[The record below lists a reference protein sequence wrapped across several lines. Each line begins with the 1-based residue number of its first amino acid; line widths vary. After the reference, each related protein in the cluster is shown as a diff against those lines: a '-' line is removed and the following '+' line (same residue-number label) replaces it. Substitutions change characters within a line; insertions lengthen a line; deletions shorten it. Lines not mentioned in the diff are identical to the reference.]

1 MFNSVLLPLL
11 IGLRY
16 TFKRRKAKQS
26 NQLVSFLSGISIAG
40 LVVGVSLLITVLS
53 IMNGFEREL
62 REKIL
67 GLVPQAVITHK
78 QGIDN
83 WHPIAK
89 RLLAEDGVL
98 GVAPYVEVH
107 GLIVRGKQA
116 QPSLLFGINIAKERS
131 VSILSQYLSEQTLT
145 DLEATPNALVL
156 GFDVAKKLNV
166 RQGGRIM
173 LVVPGDE
180 ATVSAA
186 KTGYFTVIDIVKTQT
201 ELDSVLALS
210 SISSMQP
217 FLKNPNTVTGLRLS
231 LDNIFNANYTVYRLS
246 RMLGQGYSGTDWS
259 RTHGNLYQAISMS
272 KNLVGLLMSLI
283 VAIAAFNV
291 IATLI
296 LVVLDKQGNIAILRT
311 LGLSSYQ
318 IMAVFMVQGTFIGLI
333 GTGVGVV
340 VGCGLSILAQPIMH
354 IVESLTGLQFLKSDV
369 YPLTYLPSEILL
381 SDIIQVISTALT
393 LSFIATLYP
402 AWRASR
408 VQPAHA
414 LRYQ

>member
-1 MFNSVLLPLL
+1 M
-11 IGLRY
+11 RY
-16 TFKRRKAKQS
+16 TFKRRKTHQS

-67 GLVPQAVITHK
+67 GLVPQAVITHQ
-78 QGIDN
+78 QGIEH
-83 WHPIAK
+83 WQPIAAK
-89 RLLAEDGVL
+89 LLKEEGVL

-116 QPSLLFGINIAKERS
+116 QPSLLFGINTEKEQS
-131 VSILSQYLSEQTLT
+131 VSILNQYLSAQTLSALNT
-145 DLEATPNALVL
+145 TPNALVL

-166 RQGGRIM
+166 QQGGRIL
-173 LVVPGDE
+173 LVVPGDD
-180 ATVSAA
+180 ATLSAA
-186 KTGYFTVIDIVKTQT
+186 KTGYFTIIDIVKTQT

-210 SISSMQP
+210 SIASVQP

-231 LDNIFNANYTVYRLS
+231 LDNIFNANYTVFRLS
-246 RMLGQGYSGTDWS
+246 RRLGQGFSGTDWS

-318 IMAVFMVQGTFIGLI
+318 IMAVFMVQGSFIGLV
-333 GTGVGVV
+333 GTGIGVV
-340 VGCGLSILAQPIMH
+340 AGCGLSVLAQPMMQL
-354 IVESLTGLQFLKSDV
+354 VEAVTGLQFLKSDV

-381 SDIIQVISTALT
+381 SDIVQVVSTALI
-393 LSFIATLYP
+393 LSFIATIYP

-408 VQPAHA
+408 VQPAQA